1 MQQRS
6 IETRQKIIT
15 AALTLFS
22 KQGFDATGVAEI
34 CELAHVS
41 KGAFYYHFPSK
52 RTVFLALFQDWL
64 SSLDQQMDAVQHSDF
79 TVPETLRLM
88 TGLIPQIITTAGD
101 HLQIFLEFWTQAS
114 RDPAMWQATIEP
126 YHHYQVFF
134 AELIAQGIR
143 EGSLENVDQQIA
155 ARIIV
160 ALALGL
166 LLQGMFDPVGANWEE
181 VSQQGIDLLLDGIT

>member
-1 MQQRS
+1 
-6 IETRQKIIT
+6 
-15 AALTLFS
+15 
-22 KQGFDATGVAEI
+22 
-34 CELAHVS
+34 
-41 KGAFYYHFPSK
+41 
-52 RTVFLALFQDWL
+52 
-64 SSLDQQMDAVQHSDF
+64 
-79 TVPETLRLM
+79 
-88 TGLIPQIITTAGD
+88 
-101 HLQIFLEFWTQAS
+101 
-114 RDPAMWQATIEP
+114 MWQATIEP